1 MYSPAFFHGE
11 QVIAGL
17 GLAALITVIIIPL
30 LIYFW
35 LWHTQI
41 SELQLA
47 VAFFIFMVVV
57 CGWFALSKPDSTS
70 IFQLMLIG
78 LGLILSLPWN
88 LLAGWLLSLV
98 IKGEPTDWHFAVV
111 MLFGAAIN
119 AVLLYYAA
127 IRMRRIIR

>member
-17 GLAALITVIIIPL
+17 GIAALITLILIPL
-30 LIYFW
+30 LLYVW

-47 VAFFIFMVVV
+47 VAFFILMAVV
-57 CGWFALSKPDSTS
+57 CGLFALSTPDSTS
-70 IFQLMLIG
+70 VFQLTMIC

-98 IKGEPTDWHFAVV
+98 IKGEPSDWQFAAVI
-111 MLFGAAIN
+111 LFGAAIN

-127 IRMRRIIR
+127 TRMRRIIR